1 MHKQLPA
8 LNTAEFAVV
17 ARALAAE
24 SRRLG
29 LVAPGF
35 RCPPR
40 IVGVDR
46 TLRRFDGD
54 ENAGGVAGIVAG
66 IVAVAVKGRPL
77 AAVVADMIEGI
88 VAVAVKGRPLAA
100 VVADMI
106 EGVVTLNRLAAA
118 EAARIRA
125 ALWQSLD
132 TAASIAD
139 APTSAARDAH
149 HSAAHDAHVA

>member
-77 AAVVADMIEGI
+77 AAVVADMIEG
-88 VAVAVKGRPLAA
+88 
-100 VVADMI
+100 VVA
-106 EGVVTLNRLAAA
+106 LNRLAAA

>member
-77 AAVVADMIEGI
+77 AAVVADMIEG
-88 VAVAVKGRPLAA
+88 
-100 VVADMI
+100 VVA
-106 EGVVTLNRLAAA
+106 LNRLTAA

>member
-77 AAVVADMIEGI
+77 AAVVADMIEG
-88 VAVAVKGRPLAA
+88 
-100 VVADMI
+100 VVA
-106 EGVVTLNRLAAA
+106 LNRLAAA

-139 APTSAARDAH
+139 APTSVARDAH

>member
-1 MHKQLPA
+1 MMIGSMHKQLPA

-77 AAVVADMIEGI
+77 AAVVADMIEG
-88 VAVAVKGRPLAA
+88 
-100 VVADMI
+100 VVA
-106 EGVVTLNRLAAA
+106 LNRLAAA

>member
-1 MHKQLPA
+1 MMIGSMHKQLPA

-77 AAVVADMIEGI
+77 AAVVADMIEG
-88 VAVAVKGRPLAA
+88 
-100 VVADMI
+100 VVA
-106 EGVVTLNRLAAA
+106 LNRLTAA

>member
-77 AAVVADMIEGI
+77 AAVVADMIEG
-88 VAVAVKGRPLAA
+88 
-100 VVADMI
+100 
-106 EGVVTLNRLAAA
+106 VVTLNRLAAA